1 MRRLQDLVDAQQH
14 QVLNLMFLDWSKAF
28 ERITAS
34 ALLHALTRLGVP
46 AHTCGVI
53 RKLVSNPVLEVI
65 MGEHTSECRQQ
76 RSGIR
81 QGCTLSRLLFI
92 LLQTVLF
99 HDVQLEHKHRHPL
112 ATTPYLPLFDVE
124 FADDTVLIARTRE
137 QMQDLLLAVQQ
148 ETAKCNSHLNLDKT
162 KLILY
167 NSDASVAF
175 RNGDPGPQV
184 ASIVYLGRLIHFFRG
199 PGPEVR
205 RRIGEARLTRVW
217 IRSTG
222 HAWYPS
228 SFTTFQRCGSQ
239 RRKRDRLTLCI
250 IVVCVLLPTFRPRG
264 VPCRWEWQGRLTN
277 R

>member
-1 MRRLQDLVDAQQH
+1 
-14 QVLNLMFLDWSKAF
+14 
-28 ERITAS
+28 
-34 ALLHALTRLGVP
+34 
-46 AHTCGVI
+46 
-53 RKLVSNPVLEVI
+53 
-65 MGEHTSECRQQ
+65 MGEPASERRQQ
-76 RSGIR
+76 QSGVR
-81 QGCTLSRLLFI
+81 QGCTLSPLLFI

-112 ATTPYLPLFDVE
+112 ATTPYLPLFDVQ
-124 FADDTVLIARTRE
+124 FADDIVLIARTRE
-137 QMQDLLLAVQQ
+137 QMQDLLLPVQQ
-148 ETAKCNSHLNLDKT
+148 EAAKYNSHLDLDKT

-184 ASIVYLGRLIHFFRG
+184 ASIVYLGRLIHVFRG

-205 RRIGEARLTRVW
+205 RRIGEARAVFQKLTRVW

-239 RRKRDRLTLCI
+239 RHKRDRLTLCI

-264 VPCRWEWQGRLTN
+264 MPCRWEWQGRLTN
-277 R
+277 RCRRLC